1 MIGVFVGGGTRVSVG
16 TGMAVC
22 SWVGA
27 PVGGGRC
34 VSVAVG
40 RLVGG
45 GVSVADGR
53 LVGTSVSVAD
63 GRLVGRGVSGDGWVG
78 RGAVGGREDGTGNGV
93 LILGT
98 FLKGTNS
105 CCPIM
110 IRSPFSKQFASC
122 NAPTLT
128 P

>member
-1 MIGVFVGGGTRVSVG
+1 MIEVFVGGGTWVFVG
-16 TGMAVC
+16 TGMSVC

-27 PVGGGRC
+27 KVGEGRC
-34 VSVAVG
+34 VSVTVG
-40 RLVGG
+40 RLVDG
-45 GVSVADGR
+45 GVSVA
-53 LVGTSVSVAD
+53 A
-63 GRLVGRGVSGDGWVG
+63 GRLVGRDGWVG
-78 RGAVGGREDGTGNGV
+78 RGAVGGREDGRGIGV

-98 FLKGTNS
+98 LLKGTNS

>member
-1 MIGVFVGGGTRVSVG
+1 MVGVFSGGGSWVFMG
-16 TGMAVC
+16 TGVAVC

-27 PVGGGRC
+27 EVGEGRC
-34 VSVAVG
+34 VSVAAG
-40 RLVGG
+40 RLVGRG
-45 GVSVADGR
+45 
-53 LVGTSVSVAD
+53 VSVAD

-78 RGAVGGREDGTGNGV
+78 RGAVGGREDGKGKGV

-98 FLKGTNS
+98 LLKGTNS